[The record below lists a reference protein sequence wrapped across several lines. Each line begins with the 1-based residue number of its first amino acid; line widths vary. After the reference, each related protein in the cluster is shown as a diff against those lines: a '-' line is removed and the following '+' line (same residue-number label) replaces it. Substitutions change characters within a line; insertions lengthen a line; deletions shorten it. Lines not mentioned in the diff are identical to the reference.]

1 MEEEKL
7 YQHMYGLLFRGI
19 VNGLDLLELGQPDA
33 AAERLK
39 EALIQAEDR
48 YLDWEQ
54 DT

>member
-7 YQHMYGLLFRGI
+7 HQQMYGILFRGI
-19 VNGLDLLELGQPDA
+19 VNGLDLLEQGQTDA